1 MDDIEDFG
9 TSSQF
14 IPVSLLIDSYQPFA
28 KYYQN
33 SGSLLQ
39 VYGCRTILLLFQTPF
54 SLQLPQCN

>member
-14 IPVSLLIDSYQPFA
+14 IAVLLLIDSYHIA